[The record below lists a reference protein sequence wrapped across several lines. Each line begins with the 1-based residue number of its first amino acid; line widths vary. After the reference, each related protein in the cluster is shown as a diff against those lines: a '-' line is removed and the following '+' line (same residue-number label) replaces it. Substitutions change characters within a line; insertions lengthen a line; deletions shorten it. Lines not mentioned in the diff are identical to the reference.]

1 MTINQQTIEAY
12 ARITD
17 DSNPI
22 HLDPEFAAT
31 TPMGGIIAHGTI
43 SLGLMLQMITL
54 GLGTDPNDIRMSV
67 RFLSPVRP
75 GDRIVAV
82 AQPDTEYAGLH
93 QVWVKNQKGDVVISG
108 RAEIAGSGT
117 PHTGSQR

>member
-1 MTINQQTIEAY
+1 MTIDQQAIEAY
-12 ARITD
+12 ARITG

-54 GLGTDPNDIRMSV
+54 SLGADRSSIRISV

-75 GDRIVAV
+75 GDRITAGGRSDE
-82 AQPDTEYAGLH
+82 AYAGRH
-93 QVWVKNQKGDVVISG
+93 QVWVKNQKGEVVISG
-108 RAEIAGSGT
+108 HAEIDSLPT
-117 PHTGSQR
+117 HHLDRQR